1 MKKTTVKI
9 TKTNSWFLEKINKI
23 DNPLPR
29 FIKEKGER
37 IQTDK
42 IINEKEPTTDT
53 AEIQRIKRDYHKQI
67 FAPKLI
73 HLKKHLNHTTY

>member
-53 AEIQRIKRDYHKQI
+53 AEIQRIKRDYYKQI
-67 FAPKLI
+67 YANKMDSLEEMHKF
-73 HLKKHLNHTTY
+73 

>member
-42 IINEKEPTTDT
+42 IINEKKPTTDT

-67 FAPKLI
+67 YANKMDSLEEMHKF
-73 HLKKHLNHTTY
+73 